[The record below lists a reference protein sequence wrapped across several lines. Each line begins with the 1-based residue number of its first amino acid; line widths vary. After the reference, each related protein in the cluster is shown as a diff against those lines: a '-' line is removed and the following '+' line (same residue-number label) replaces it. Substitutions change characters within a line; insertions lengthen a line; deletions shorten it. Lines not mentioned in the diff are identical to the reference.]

1 MTITSASMSIE
12 HDGEFSPAPGGARA
26 SILLIEDSLAQASA
40 YRNYLL
46 KAGYS
51 VEHVTNGEEALSAL
65 ASRPPSLVI
74 LDLCLPGI
82 QGDDVL
88 RRMRA
93 EGRSQPVIVITDY
106 ASIDTAVG
114 AMRNGAYDFLAKPF
128 DASRIRVTV
137 ENALREQDGKEIAGS
152 HREPFEGDRFH
163 GFIGSSDA
171 MHAVYHL
178 VRSAATSRAT
188 IFITGES
195 GTGKELCA
203 QAIHAQSRRADGP
216 FVAINCAA
224 IPSALMESEIFGHVK
239 GAFTGADARRDGAAL
254 EADGGTLFFD
264 EICEMDLDLQ
274 AKLLRFIQTG
284 TFRQVGS
291 SEETEVDVRFVCAT
305 NRDALEEVNSGRF
318 REDLYYRLHVVPI
331 DLPSLRERRQD
342 IMPIGNHFLR
352 EISAEEG
359 KGFRR
364 FSAAAEDLLMNYSW
378 PGNVRQLENIVRSI
392 VILHD
397 GDEVTAEMIPAPIS
411 SAGKPEQAASAAA
424 ATPGDE
430 SIRSLRD
437 IERET
442 IENAIAACG
451 GNVVKAAASLGV
463 SPSTLYRKRQAW
475 LED

>member
-1 MTITSASMSIE
+1 VTITSASMSIE
-12 HDGEFSPAPGGARA
+12 GDGEFSPAPGAARA

-82 QGDDVL
+82 QGVDVL
-88 RRMRA
+88 RRMRE
-93 EGRSQPVIVITDY
+93 EGRSQPVIVITDH
-106 ASIDTAVG
+106 ASIDAAVG
-114 AMRNGAYDFLAKPF
+114 AMRNGAYDFVAKPF
-128 DASRIRVTV
+128 DANRIRVTV
-137 ENALREQDGKEIAGS
+137 ENALREQDRQATVS
-152 HREPFEGDRFH
+152 QYREPFEGDRFH

-171 MHAVYHL
+171 MHSVYHL

-188 IFITGES
+188 IFIAGES

-203 QAIHAQSRRADGP
+203 QAIHAESRRVDGP

-224 IPSALMESEIFGHVK
+224 IPNALMESEIFGHVK
-239 GAFTGADARRDGAAL
+239 GAFTGAAADRDGAAV

-305 NRDALEEVNSGRF
+305 NRDPLEEVNNGRF

-342 IMPIGNHFLR
+342 IMLIGGHLLR

-364 FSAAAEDLLMNYSW
+364 FSDAAEELLTGYGW
-378 PGNVRQLENIVRSI
+378 PGNVRQFENIVRNI
-392 VILHD
+392 VVLHD
-397 GDEVTAEMIPAPIS
+397 GDEVTAEMIPAPINIS
-411 SAGKPEQAASAAA
+411 GTPTQAASDSAS
-424 ATPGDE
+424 TNGDD

-437 IERET
+437 IEKET

-451 GNVVKAAASLGV
+451 GNVAQAAASLGV